1 MDKAPSIKWRKC
13 QGDFKG
19 GGSIHLGSGNESSHN
34 QGYIVCQIFKD
45 FYGGPYEWLEVSRS
59 QKRHNIRKSDHSL
72 NNLSTIQSKILSP
85 NWMCAWH
92 IAYTTN

>member
-1 MDKAPSIKWRKC
+1 MYDSYKNGPETTFYFHHVENQRFANINSMDKAPSIKWRKC

-45 FYGGPYEWLEVSRS
+45 FYGGPYEWLEVSKS
-59 QKRHNIRKSDHSL
+59 QKIHK
-72 NNLSTIQSKILSP
+72 
-85 NWMCAWH
+85 
-92 IAYTTN
+92 Y